1 MGPALPIVQET
12 ESIATLSKLISRDVP
27 AVLVKLSTG
36 KYHII
41 TKHDIIQSLS

>member
-27 AVLVKLSTG
+27 AVLVKLNTG